1 MEKGY
6 FIKHHRGKI
15 TTISWLI
22 FSILD
27 LSLEA
32 IRQTELVI
40 IPECKHLEKSL
51 IVGKKTMCLLNG
63 ILYNIKDTYKNRY
76 EKIRYLK
83 QIFFEYQVII
93 YFHSLWIWYVNCCS
107 CLIHACLNAFRCL
120 IVFHMWR
127 YHVSNDISWSNLV
140 KYYHDKTFFC
150 IYIYVKMQNVDRP

>member
-51 IVGKKTMCLLNG
+51 IVGKKTMCLLHG
-63 ILYNIKDTYKNRY
+63 ILYNINDIYKNR
-76 EKIRYLK
+76 KTFLGN
-83 QIFFEYQVII
+83 QVLI
-93 YFHSLWIWYVNCCS
+93 YFHSVWIGCVICCS
-107 CLIHACLNAFRCL
+107 CSIYACLDAFKYL
-120 IVFHMWR
+120 IVFIMWL
-127 YHVSNDISWSNLV
+127 YHVFNDISWSSFI
-140 KYYHDKTFFC
+140 K
-150 IYIYVKMQNVDRP
+150 